1 MNRRLT
7 FPSLV
12 FSFLIVLIFI
22 PLFPRHSLPVAF
34 ASDAPQSNS
43 PTPVLVEL
51 FTSEGCSSCPPAD
64 ALLEKLDELQ
74 PISGA
79 QAIVLSEHVDYWDH
93 DGWKDAYSSSFVTA
107 RQGVYA
113 HRLSV
118 TEPYTPQ
125 IVVDGTTQLNGS
137 DGRAVAS
144 AIETARA
151 RIKIPV
157 RISEVSAANEK
168 ALRVHLVVDAL
179 PGDLKARKADIFIA
193 VALDHAASHV
203 SSGENKGRD
212 IRHVAV
218 VESIGKVG
226 IIEKGK
232 NFDHDVTVKVKSA
245 EDLSKLRLIAFVQEP
260 DQGGII
266 GATRYSQRVPRDS
279 LASRLINFT
288 SCWAAQVWLHL

>member
-1 MNRRLT
+1 
-7 FPSLV
+7 
-12 FSFLIVLIFI
+12 
-22 PLFPRHSLPVAF
+22 
-34 ASDAPQSNS
+34 
-43 PTPVLVEL
+43 
-51 FTSEGCSSCPPAD
+51 
-64 ALLEKLDELQ
+64 LDELQ

-93 DGWKDAYSSSFVTA
+93 EGWKDAYSSSFVTA

-118 TEPYTPQ
+118 KEPYTPQ

-151 RIKIPV
+151 QMKIPV
-157 RISEVSAANEK
+157 RISEVSAANTKE
-168 ALRVHLVVDAL
+168 LHVHLAVDAL
-179 PGDLKARKADIFIA
+179 PEDLKARKADIFIV

-226 IIEKGK
+226 SVEKGK
-232 NFDHDVTVKVKSA
+232 NFDHDVTVKVKA
-245 EDLSKLRLIAFVQEP
+245 ADELSKLRLIAFVQEP
-260 DQGGII
+260 DQGGIV
-266 GATRYSQRVPRDS
+266 G
-279 LASRLINFT
+279 ASRFN
-288 SCWAAQVWLHL
+288 SSPKN